1 MVTWLL
7 RSLLK
12 MRLNATRLGSIA
24 SSRSFGDQLDDLAG
38 QVPSLD
44 LNFAQNKSL
53 IDDYSGTTLVTF
65 TRASSGTYVDS
76 QGVIRT
82 AVTNL
87 LLRSEEFDNASWG
100 GGASGNAT
108 VTPNAIAAPFGS
120 ITADLLDD
128 TSTTQVQ
135 ARSQVINIVSST
147 GSYTLSAFVRPNTS
161 SIVSLRLGLGGATA
175 TNGEVVVDLATGA
188 AQWRSGANV
197 GTSFAITSA
206 GGDWYRI
213 SVTVTDNGTGN
224 NAATIELRPAFALTY
239 TDTLNV
245 TAQGSAYFW
254 GAQLEQSATVGE
266 YIPTTSTINSAPRFD
281 HNPTTGESLG
291 LLVEEARTNVVT
303 WSQDFS
309 QADWTKNASTVV
321 TTAVASPIQGVN
333 YQKIEA
339 TSANTTVGITSVA
352 VTAATQQRAVSFFAQ
367 PLGNISRVLVVV
379 QGADARI
386 NVNLADGTFT
396 TNAAA
401 TGSTVAVSGQRFSVS
416 TPTLTNATG
425 VRLFL
430 KQTGDTDTNTPTTIA
445 IGEGLYFWG
454 AQLEVGAFP
463 TSYIPTVAATATR
476 AADVASITG
485 SNFGVT
491 RTNLLVRSEEFDN
504 ASWAKVASS
513 VTANAV
519 SSPDGTVTADK
530 LIEAASSAWH
540 YLTAPS
546 IAIAAQT
553 YVFSVF
559 AKAAERSVL
568 QIIPNGAVFPV
579 AYVNFDLTAGTV
591 SASSG
596 VDSASI
602 TAVGDGWYR
611 CVLVDTATSAASVN
625 AGYFTIQNSP
635 TASRASSYTG
645 DGTSG
650 LYIWGAQLEVGS
662 AVTPYIQSPSVFTS
676 RASSGTYVGGNGLIQ
691 TATTNEAR
699 YDHDPVSLISKGLLL
714 EEARTNLITSS
725 SDIAGFFTE
734 QNSTATADAAAAPDG
749 TVTAD
754 LLVPNTSPFSHTS
767 FNTSISFS
775 ASTTYSYSIF
785 VKPNGYSWLQLLF
798 TSGFNDP
805 TAWVNFDLTGAG
817 SFGFTGG
824 GEISKEI
831 ESHPGGWYRCT
842 ITATS
847 GASPFA
853 GGPAYLVL
861 DSNRNGRDANYA
873 GDNTSGVY
881 LWGAQ
886 LEAGAFATSYI
897 PTVAATV
904 TRAADISTS
913 VATSVFESSFYN
925 QTEGTVF
932 TDCSITYT
940 VPGSLFPLVSSLN
953 DGTSNNRI
961 ENGFLTSTL
970 AGYEVVASGSAQ
982 VGVYPSAVSVLA
994 RRLATNYQLNNFA
1007 ACVNGKSISTDT
1019 TGIVPTV
1026 SQLRIGDRAGGAST
1040 NVLNGTIKRLTYW
1053 PTRLG
1058 NEVLQRIT
1066 Q

>member
-1 MVTWLL
+1 
-7 RSLLK
+7 

-87 LLRSEEFDNASWG
+87 LLRSEEFSDAAWVQPAIVSANTEIAPNGTLTADTITSG
-100 GGASGNAT
+100 GGANSVYQNVSVLASTIYTASVYVKLGTMSSSDYKVAVYNNSASNFIAAD
-108 VTPNAIAAPFGS
+108 VTP
-120 ITADLLDD
+120 
-128 TSTTQVQ
+128 
-135 ARSQVINIVSST
+135 SQTPNSSGWT
-147 GSYTLSAFVRPNTS
+147 RV
-161 SIVSLRLGLGGATA
+161 
-175 TNGEVVVDLATGA
+175 
-188 AQWRSGANV
+188 
-197 GTSFAITSA
+197 
-206 GGDWYRI
+206 
-213 SVTVTDNGTGN
+213 
-224 NAATIELRPAFALTY
+224 TY
-239 TDTLNV
+239 TFTTPVGCTSVRWYPFRN
-245 TAQGSAYFW
+245 GSAIPLSTVYLW

-291 LLVEEARTNVVT
+291 LLVEEARTNSIANNTMVGAVAGTPGTNPTGWFLTASANSISPEIVGTGVEDGITYVDIRYSGTSTGASAFSILASLPAAITAVT
-303 WSQDFS
+303 GQSWTGSAYVKL
-309 QADWTKNASTVV
+309 QAGSLSNVTNTLQSVNGRSSIGAGLEFTNATYTPTSDSLGVQRRTVSITLANASTERISH
-321 TTAVASPIQGVN
+321 TIFNATYASGAAIDITLRIGLPQLEQGAF
-333 YQKIEA
+333 A
-339 TSANTTVGITSVA
+339 TSVI
-352 VTAATQQRAVSFFAQ
+352 
-367 PLGNISRVLVVV
+367 
-379 QGADARI
+379 
-386 NVNLADGTFT
+386 
-396 TNAAA
+396 
-401 TGSTVAVSGQRFSVS
+401 
-416 TPTLTNATG
+416 
-425 VRLFL
+425 
-430 KQTGDTDTNTPTTIA
+430 PTTSA
-445 IGEGLYFWG
+445 
-454 AQLEVGAFP
+454 
-463 TSYIPTVAATATR
+463 TVTR

-504 ASWAKVASS
+504 ASWDP
-513 VTANAV
+513 V
-519 SSPDGTVTADK
+519 SGTVTPNAETSPANTLTADK
-530 LIEAASSAWH
+530 LIAANGGPQGQLAQGVTITSGATVTGSVYAKAGGFDRFELVLLASNNTTPYGRSTFNPNTGVITTAASTANGGTNASSAVQA
-540 YLTAPS
+540 LS
-546 IAIAAQT
+546 
-553 YVFSVF
+553 
-559 AKAAERSVL
+559 
-568 QIIPNGAVFPV
+568 N
-579 AYVNFDLTAGTV
+579 
-591 SASSG
+591 
-596 VDSASI
+596 
-602 TAVGDGWYR
+602 GWYR
-611 CVLVDTATSAASVN
+611 FSVTVTYPAVTSAGMRLLV
-625 AGYFTIQNSP
+625 TNSD
-635 TASRASSYTG
+635 AANG
-645 DGTSG
+645 DGVKG
-650 LYIWGAQLEVGS
+650 VFLWGAQLEVGS

-699 YDHDPVSLISKGLLL
+699 YDHDPISLISKGLLL
-714 EEARTNLITSS
+714 EEARTNLLLRSEEFDNASWNSSAGARTITP
-725 SDIAGFFTE
+725 
-734 QNSTATADAAAAPDG
+734 NSVAAPDG
-749 TVTAD
+749 LLTAD
-754 LLVPNTSPFSHTS
+754 TVAADGTTAPHFVSQSLTLSAVPY
-767 FNTSISFS
+767 
-775 ASTTYSYSIF
+775 AYSVF
-785 VKPNGYSWLQLLF
+785 AKAGTNNFLQLRLF
-798 TSGFNDP
+798 NAFGGMWANFNLATGVVGTVGVTSGAAP
-805 TAWVNFDLTGAG
+805 TSSIQAYPN
-817 SFGFTGG
+817 
-824 GEISKEI
+824 
-831 ESHPGGWYRCT
+831 GWYRCT
-842 ITATS
+842 MVFTPTATTS
-847 GASPFA
+847 SVSAYIVDSASAA
-853 GGPAYLVL
+853 GSETNSLSTTL
-861 DSNRNGRDANYA
+861 
-873 GDNTSGVY
+873 Y

-886 LEAGAFATSYI
+886 LEAGAFPTSYI
-897 PTVAATV
+897 PTTTATV

-1040 NVLNGTIKRLTYW
+1040 NVLNGTIRRLTYW